1 MIERDTRLQSAE
13 VLATPQSALA
23 GLSVCMHVLGV
34 GLTDMRV
41 MRAAHAV
48 AATGADVTVVDIE
61 HDEDRPAKEDVDGL
75 HFRHISMPGGLVRYY
90 QPVAFARWI
99 AFKAFRI
106 LRGIFAVLNTP
117 ADVYHAHDITAL
129 PACYIA
135 AVLRRKLLIYDAHEL
150 PLVDPHQTKHRLVWF
165 VSTSLLKLMMPRC
178 NAVITVSPPLAPEL
192 QKRYGGPRAGIVRN
206 MPPYQ
211 SPRASDRIRQT
222 LGLGPENGIALY
234 QGNFQLDRGL
244 DVLMEASR
252 HIAPQHRIVAMG
264 KDLTHGEIAKLVE
277 QAGVGERFKILPP
290 VPYEDLIEWTAS
302 ADLGLIIYRPSHS
315 PNVKYCL
322 PNKVFEYL
330 MAGIPVLATS
340 LDAVADLLATYDAG
354 TVVSSVDPVEVA
366 RTINLLLDDPQTLVR
381 MRHNA
386 LVAAHELSW
395 EHESQRLVDLYQED
409 VVAGTRKG
417 HMDRKRNRTGVGIR

>member
-1 MIERDTRLQSAE
+1 MIERDTNSPSVG
-13 VLATPQSALA
+13 VLETPQLDLA
-23 GLSVCMHVLGV
+23 GLRVCMHVLGV
-34 GLTDMRV
+34 GRTDMRV
-41 MRAAHAV
+41 MRAAHTV

-61 HDEDRPAKEDVDGL
+61 HDEDRPTREDLDGL
-75 HFRHISMPGGLVRYY
+75 HYRHVYMPSGLVRYY

-99 AFKAFRI
+99 TFKAFRI
-106 LRGIFAVLNTP
+106 LRGIIAVLNTP
-117 ADVYHAHDITAL
+117 ADIYHAHDITAL

-150 PLVDPHQTKHRLVWF
+150 PLVDPHQTKHRLVWL
-165 VSTSLLKLMMPRC
+165 VSTRLLKLMMPRC
-178 NAVITVSPPLAPEL
+178 DAVITVSPPLAPEL
-192 QKRYGGPRAGIVRN
+192 QKRYGGRPAVIVRN

-211 SPRASDRIRQT
+211 LPRSGERIRQA
-222 LGLGPENGIALY
+222 LGLGPESGIALY

-252 HIAPQHRIVAMG
+252 HIAPQHRIVIMG

-277 QAGVGERFKILPP
+277 QAGVGERFKILPA

-322 PNKVFEYL
+322 PNKIFEYL

-354 TVVSSVDPVEVA
+354 TVVPSVDPIEVA
-366 RTINLLLDDPQTLVR
+366 RAINALLDDQQTRVR
-381 MRHNA
+381 LRRNA
-386 LVAAHELSW
+386 LAAARDLSW
-395 EHESQRLVDLYQED
+395 EHESQRLVDLYQQ
-409 VVAGTRKG
+409 VLAGARKG
-417 HMDRKRNRTGVGIR
+417 RLKRNRNYMRARAQ